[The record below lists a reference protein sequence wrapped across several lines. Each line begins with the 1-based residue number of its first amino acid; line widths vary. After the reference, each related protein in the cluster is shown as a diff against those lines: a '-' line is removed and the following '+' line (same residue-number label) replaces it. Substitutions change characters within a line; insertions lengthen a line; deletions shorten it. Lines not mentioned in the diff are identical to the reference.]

1 MYIISSDT
9 NYTYENSDGILQKT
23 MFDQRLTPERNLNF
37 AHGKSTSNFSSISHY
52 LSFKVANN
60 NYPKLSYYLKQTVK
74 IVCIIFFFTCSVK
87 GPSHDLRSNFFL
99 FFIYKMVYFC
109 ILNDLPQFKR

>member
-87 GPSHDLRSNFFL
+87 GPSHDLRSNFLKIFYL
-99 FFIYKMVYFC
+99 
-109 ILNDLPQFKR
+109 